1 VELDLLVE
9 ACGVVEVDV
18 LSLGVRRFRLDLPFG
33 EATFSPSSVVLASSD
48 PPPRTV
54 EIASTILYEE
64 SCCRCSRGD
73 AVVIESKS
81 PWRPR
86 ISEGTIRV
94 TMVPPPPPPPL
105 SAALVVTASQET
117 RHIAAAFAAAADTD
131 VSAAARNNAVDLPI
145 VVDGFNCCSV
155 CRMFG
160 MDAIDSGKWFR
171 MLPRGV
177 EEFECKKCFFLFFGK
192 ICFFPKLHLTSR
204 LSHSL
209 ETCINFHGTMPRPFV
224 VVCFLYCVRLDN
236 HVQSFMIRKPFIRQF
251 YYDLN
256 FQLRPIS
263 AALDDGITNSNN
275 TITYFHANQSFP
287 NGTNVVATGTTA
299 FPSIRDN
306 NSNNIVTG
314 ITLKV
319 ALDQNGGVACRHE
332 VRPKRFTSTES
343 LDMVHRLRAVSDA
356 VLIGVGT
363 AIADNPSLLV
373 RRRGGSNS
381 SRPLVQQQQQQ
392 PLRVILDPTLRLIT
406 SSKYHTYQLL
416 SDGYPVV
423 IYHSC
428 KHIND
433 EIRHIV
439 DSLSSSVQLIYLP
452 ASGGS
457 NDDDDEYNRLQQM
470 SVIEISNHLKYHFHV
485 HHLMVEG
492 GPITAHLFLRA
503 KLIDRCIVVHAP
515 ITFPDPILA
524 NITNDVLESSKLKLL
539 GSIPSG
545 HDLMECYSRPD
556 IPWPSS
562 DLQDWP

>member
-1 VELDLLVE
+1 M
-9 ACGVVEVDV
+9 
-18 LSLGVRRFRLDLPFG
+18 R
-33 EATFSPSSVVLASSD
+33 
-48 PPPRTV
+48 
-54 EIASTILYEE
+54 
-64 SCCRCSRGD
+64 
-73 AVVIESKS
+73 
-81 PWRPR
+81 
-86 ISEGTIRV
+86 
-94 TMVPPPPPPPL
+94 
-105 SAALVVTASQET
+105 
-117 RHIAAAFAAAADTD
+117 
-131 VSAAARNNAVDLPI
+131 
-145 VVDGFNCCSV
+145 
-155 CRMFG
+155 
-160 MDAIDSGKWFR
+160 
-171 MLPRGV
+171 
-177 EEFECKKCFFLFFGK
+177 
-192 ICFFPKLHLTSR
+192 
-204 LSHSL
+204 
-209 ETCINFHGTMPRPFV
+209 RPFV
-224 VVCFLYCVRLDN
+224 VVCFLYCVRFDN
-236 HVQSFMIRKPFIRQF
+236 HVQSFMIRKPFSRQC

-275 TITYFHANQSFP
+275 TITFFPVNQSSVTFP
-287 NGTNVVATGTTA
+287 NGTNVVAKTGTIA
-299 FPSIRDN
+299 FPSISDN
-306 NSNNIVTG
+306 NNNNNIVTG

-373 RRRGGSNS
+373 RRRGSSNS
-381 SRPLVQQQQQQ
+381 SSSINIPLVQQQQ

-452 ASGGS
+452 ASGGN
-457 NDDDDEYNRLQQM
+457 NDDGNDDEYNRLQQM
-470 SVIEISNHLKYHFHV
+470 SVIEITNHLKYHFHV